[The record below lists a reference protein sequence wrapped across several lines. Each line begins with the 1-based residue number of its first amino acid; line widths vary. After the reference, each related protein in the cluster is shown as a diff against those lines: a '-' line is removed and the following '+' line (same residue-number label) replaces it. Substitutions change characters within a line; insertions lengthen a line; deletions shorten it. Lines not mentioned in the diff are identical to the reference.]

1 MNVLLIIMFILYIYK
16 LKRKSLILIIFFI
29 LVIPTNLFILSL
41 NQKYYGASTNNEI
54 INSNFSKAYQNLMK
68 IKPDKDI
75 YRVSIPK
82 SSLDKAMD
90 VSQTLE
96 TLKELINENYKESP
110 DIKTA
115 N

>member
-1 MNVLLIIMFILYIYK
+1 
-16 LKRKSLILIIFFI
+16 
-29 LVIPTNLFILSL
+29 
-41 NQKYYGASTNNEI
+41 
-54 INSNFSKAYQNLMK
+54 MK

-110 DIKTA
+110 DIKNGELIDGYMIWSLRRIASNKGVYKSFKTSEEFWGQVNKELEKA
-115 N
+115 FQEGCVKLYD